1 MRQLKRIGAL
11 LLGVGL
17 FLLVDLVFSD
27 AVNPYILQIIIYSG
41 INIILAVSLNL
52 INGFTG
58 QFSIGHAGFM
68 AIGAYSSASLTY
80 YLAPQ
85 IMAASFLPLL
95 VTKWIIFILAL
106 GIGGIASALAGIL
119 VGIPS
124 LRLKGDYLAIVTL
137 GFGEIIRVVILNIDA
152 VGGARGFAD
161 IPEYTSLFWVLCL
174 ATLTIVVIRNLMN
187 SSHGRAFLSVRED
200 EVAAEAMGIN
210 TTYYKVTA
218 FVIGAFFAGV
228 AGGLLAHYLLYL
240 HTNSFTFMKSIE
252 IIIMVVLGGMG
263 SISGSI
269 MAAVIL
275 TLLPEVLRPVKEYR
289 LVIYSALLIIMM
301 LTRPKGLF
309 GTQEL
314 SWSWVKEKILRKS
327 VPVT

>member
-1 MRQLKRIGAL
+1 M
-11 LLGVGL
+11 LGVGL

-152 VGGARGFAD
+152 VGGARGFSD

>member
-1 MRQLKRIGAL
+1 

>member
-1 MRQLKRIGAL
+1 M
-11 LLGVGL
+11 LGVGL